1 MQNLLSD
8 MGDYLKSRLLGVD
21 DEVYHIQL
29 AIAAGQHLSFIGPP
43 GTGKTT
49 LMGYAARCVSGT
61 VFDKTFNA
69 TTVPDEVFGPLDVTA
84 LSGQNGP
91 SEYKRLVTGFA
102 PEANFLVLDEAGKAG
117 SETLNGFLPMLDD
130 RQEFQNGRTKIAV
143 PLVLA
148 IATSNEPLPDDCRAL
163 KDRFAMRLRCDYMS
177 VSNEEALLTF
187 SPAPMAVPSITIDQ
201 IRDIQK
207 QVAAMTFD
215 ASCADAWGKVLRG
228 LRAAGIPTSPRRLVQ
243 AKRVWQAAAWLAGAT
258 EVTATHIE
266 ALGCVLWT
274 DLNHADAAI
283 RICTM
288 AASEHAERALEI
300 LDGAEAV
307 LEEAQPNISA
317 IMDGSIAPEDIGTV
331 SSAQTSVTM
340 FGQEIK
346 ALGTDPVIT
355 RCTSRIR
362 DIWME
367 LETAR
372 KHAVQRATQ
381 GFAGGF

>member
-1 MQNLLSD
+1 
-8 MGDYLKSRLLGVD
+8 
-21 DEVYHIQL
+21 
-29 AIAAGQHLSFIGPP
+29 
-43 GTGKTT
+43 
-49 LMGYAARCVSGT
+49 
-61 VFDKTFNA
+61 
-69 TTVPDEVFGPLDVTA
+69 
-84 LSGQNGP
+84 
-91 SEYKRLVTGFA
+91 
-102 PEANFLVLDEAGKAG
+102 
-117 SETLNGFLPMLDD
+117 
-130 RQEFQNGRTKIAV
+130 
-143 PLVLA
+143 
-148 IATSNEPLPDDCRAL
+148 
-163 KDRFAMRLRCDYMS
+163 MRLRCGYMS
-177 VSNEEALLTF
+177 VTNEEALLTF
-187 SPAPMAVPSITIDQ
+187 SPATMAVPSITIDE
-201 IRDIQK
+201 IRGIQK
-207 QVAAMTFD
+207 EVAVMAFD

-300 LDGAEAV
+300 LDGAEAI
-307 LEEAQPNISA
+307 LEESQAHISA

-331 SSAQTSVTM
+331 ASAQTSVTL

-346 ALGTDPVIT
+346 ALGNDAVIA

-367 LETAR
+367 LESAR
-372 KHAVQRATQ
+372 KQAALRATQ
-381 GFAGGF
+381 AMTGGF